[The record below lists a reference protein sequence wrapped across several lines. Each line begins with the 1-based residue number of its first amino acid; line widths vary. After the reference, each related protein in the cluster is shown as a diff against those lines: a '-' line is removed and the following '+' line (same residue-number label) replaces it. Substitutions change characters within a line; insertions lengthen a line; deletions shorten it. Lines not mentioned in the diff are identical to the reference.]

1 MSRRTRG
8 PVARGVRWHEGS
20 TGTRGPLAR
29 GVHRQPR
36 PMVLTRLT
44 TSTRLST
51 GLLGADNA
59 VKAAG
64 KGAGKCWEVL
74 GSAGK
79 CWEVL
84 GRVMLTLEKGDR
96 GCGRP
101 YSDRTPTGLR
111 PTSYQTPTIHTPT
124 GLLGWEGWEGYR
136 HRLLSA
142 ALACESTYSSHF
154 PFGDCTVCYARKRA
168 VGVPC
173 LLSLARRSDAM
184 SRFGRCHLT

>member
-1 MSRRTRG
+1 M
-8 PVARGVRWHEGS
+8 ARGVRWHEGS

-64 KGAGKCWEVL
+64 KGAGKCRGKCWEVPWEVL

-84 GRVMLTLEKGDR
+84 GGARKGDADVGKR
-96 GCGRP
+96 RSWLWQTVLRP
-101 YSDRTPTGLR
+101 DSDRTPTDLL
-111 PTSYQTPTIHTPT
+111 PDSYH
-124 GLLGWEGWEGYR
+124 
-136 HRLLSA
+136 
-142 ALACESTYSSHF
+142 TYSNRTLRLGRLGRVS
-154 PFGDCTVCYARKRA
+154 ASIA
-168 VGVPC
+168 Q
-173 LLSLARRSDAM
+173 RRP
-184 SRFGRCHLT
+184 RL